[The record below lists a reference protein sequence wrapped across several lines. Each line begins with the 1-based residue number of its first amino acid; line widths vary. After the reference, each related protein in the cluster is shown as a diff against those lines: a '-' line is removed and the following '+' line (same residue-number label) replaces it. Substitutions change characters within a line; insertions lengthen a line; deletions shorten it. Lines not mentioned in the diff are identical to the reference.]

1 MIINGLEKL
10 TKEEIDK
17 IDLDYLE
24 YLIFTISDLYP
35 IKTLGSKVNVSN
47 IKDLEDFSFDLDN
60 GNELIEI
67 KVHNNVTTL
76 SIVIFY
82 RDFSFHYMYDVTKK
96 KVIVHEMYMN
106 IKNLL
111 LRHKMYRNEYM
122 FELYNYDDCS
132 DTTIYFKDDD
142 IDLDL
147 FIKELFSKGSNIDSY
162 IGLLPKKYLKVK
174 IESPVEQRYIEYRN
188 NKLINDIKGDN
199 YGKEREKR
207 KNKF

>member
-10 TKEEIDK
+10 TKEEVDK

-35 IKTLGSKVNVSN
+35 IKTLGTKVNVSN

-60 GNELIEI
+60 GKELIEI

-82 RDFSFHYMYDVTKK
+82 KDFSFHYIYDVTKK
-96 KVIVHEMYMN
+96 KVIVHEMFMN
-106 IKNLL
+106 LNNLL
-111 LRHKMYRNEYM
+111 LRHKMYQNEYV

-132 DTTIYFKDDD
+132 DTTIYFKNGD
-142 IDLDL
+142 INLDQ
-147 FIKELFSKGSNIDSY
+147 FIKEFFSQGSDIDSY
-162 IGLLPKKYLKVK
+162 LDLLPKKYLKVK
-174 IESPVEQRYIEYRN
+174 IESPQEQRYIEYRN
-188 NKLINDIKGDN
+188 NKLINDIKGEN
-199 YGKEREKR
+199 NGKER
-207 KNKF
+207 